1 MPCQRMRYYRAF
13 SQECTLSVKT
23 KCMEF
28 VRFEIPTEDSDMD
41 SKLTP
46 GDRAGDDGAGMKI

>member
-1 MPCQRMRYYRAF
+1 MRYYRAF

-41 SKLTP
+41 RKLTP
-46 GDRAGDDGAGMKI
+46 GDRAGDDGAGMKT